1 MSVPVVIAELTRNA
15 RERVRVSLEEWQ
27 GKPRLDIRTTT
38 QLTEATDIWS
48 PTKKGI
54 SVSVTLIPALRQA
67 LADAE
72 AKARELGLIE

>member
-1 MSVPVVIAELTRNA
+1 MSAPFVIAELTRNA
-15 RERVRVSLEEWQ
+15 RERVRVALEEWHGQ
-27 GKPRLDIRTTT
+27 PRLDIRTTT
-38 QLTEATDIWS
+38 RITEATDIWS

-54 SVSVTLIPALRQA
+54 SLSVTLIPVLRQA